1 MKDPYIL
8 ENGTLKNLLNI
19 TDEKELKKA
28 ERDIGFAKLMDIG
41 ELSNEKCDVELLKK
55 IHKHIFEDIFDW
67 AGEFRTVPM
76 IKIEAVIP
84 MVSIDYAEPKNIK
97 KDLESEVKKLEK
109 ENWEN
114 KDFDEKIKSIT
125 KYASSIWRT
134 HPFRDGNTR
143 TTLAFTQ
150 ILAKKQGIDL
160 DLGKIL
166 NDLGRRYDEN
176 GKVTRWSVRDR
187 FVLAALDENNYP
199 EPQWLEDTL
208 KSAAIT
214 KKQEKEEDLER

>member
-8 ENGTLKNLLNI
+8 ENGTLKNKLNI

-28 ERDIGFAKLMDIG
+28 EKDIGYVKLMSIG
-41 ELSNEKCDVELLKK
+41 ELSEEKCDAQILNK
-55 IHKHIFEDIFDW
+55 IHKHIFEDIYDW
-67 AGEFRTVPM
+67 AGEYRTVPM
-76 IKIEAVIP
+76 IRIEEIIP
-84 MVSIDYAEPKNIK
+84 MVSLEYTKPKDI
-97 KDLESEVKKLEK
+97 EK
-109 ENWEN
+109 ELKVKFDKIN
-114 KDFDEKIKSIT
+114 KEKWDGKTQDEKIKTLT
-125 KYASSIWRT
+125 KHVSSIWKT

-166 NDLGRRYDEN
+166 NDLGRKYDEN
-176 GKVTRWSVRDR
+176 GKVKRWNVRDR

-199 EPQWLEDTL
+199 EPKWLEDLL
-208 KSAAIT
+208 KSAVI
-214 KKQEKEEDLER
+214 QEEKDDLER

>member
-76 IKIEAVIP
+76 IKIEEVIP
-84 MVSIDYAEPKNIK
+84 MVSIDYAQPKNIK

-109 ENWEN
+109 ENWQN

>member
-76 IKIEAVIP
+76 IKIEEVIP

-97 KDLESEVKKLEK
+97 KELESEIKKINK

-125 KYASSIWRT
+125 KYVSSIWRT

-166 NDLGRRYDEN
+166 NDLGRRYNEN
-176 GKVTRWSVRDR
+176 GRVTRWSVRDR

-199 EPQWLEDTL
+199 EPQWLEETL

>member
-41 ELSNEKCDVELLKK
+41 ELSNEKCDVELLRK

-76 IKIEAVIP
+76 IKIEEVIP
-84 MVSIDYAEPKNIK
+84 MVSIDYAQPKNIK

-109 ENWEN
+109 ENWQN

-166 NDLGRRYDEN
+166 NDLGRRYNEN
-176 GKVTRWSVRDR
+176 GRVTRWSVRDR

-199 EPQWLEDTL
+199 EPQWLEETL

>member
-166 NDLGRRYDEN
+166 NDLGRRYNEN
-176 GKVTRWSVRDR
+176 GRVTRWSVRDR

-199 EPQWLEDTL
+199 EPQWLEETL

-214 KKQEKEEDLER
+214 KKQETEEALER

>member
-76 IKIEAVIP
+76 IKIEEVIP

-97 KDLESEVKKLEK
+97 KELESEIKKINK
-109 ENWEN
+109 ENWKN

-166 NDLGRRYDEN
+166 NDLGRRYNEN
-176 GKVTRWSVRDR
+176 GRVTRWSVRDR

-199 EPQWLEDTL
+199 EPQWLEETL

>member
-76 IKIEAVIP
+76 IKIEEVIP
-84 MVSIDYAEPKNIK
+84 MVSIDYAQPKNIK
-97 KDLESEVKKLEK
+97 KDLEIEVKKLEK
-109 ENWEN
+109 ENWQN

>member
-28 ERDIGFAKLMDIG
+28 EIDIGFAKLMDIG

-76 IKIEAVIP
+76 IKIEEVIP

-97 KDLESEVKKLEK
+97 KELESEIKKINK

-125 KYASSIWRT
+125 KYVSSIWRT

-166 NDLGRRYDEN
+166 NDLGRRYNEN
-176 GKVTRWSVRDR
+176 GRVTRWSVRDR

-199 EPQWLEDTL
+199 EPQWLEETL

>member
-125 KYASSIWRT
+125 KYVSSIWKT

-166 NDLGRRYDEN
+166 NDLGRRYNEN
-176 GKVTRWSVRDR
+176 GRVTRWSVRDR

-199 EPQWLEDTL
+199 EPQWLEETL

>member
-76 IKIEAVIP
+76 IKIEEVIP

-97 KDLESEVKKLEK
+97 KELESEIKKINK
-109 ENWEN
+109 ENWQN

>member
-8 ENGTLKNLLNI
+8 ENGTLRNLLNI

-76 IKIEAVIP
+76 IKIEEVIP
-84 MVSIDYAEPKNIK
+84 MVSIDYAQPKNIK

-109 ENWEN
+109 ENWKN
-114 KDFDEKIKSIT
+114 KDLDEKIKTIT
-125 KYASSIWRT
+125 KYASSIWKT

>member
-76 IKIEAVIP
+76 IKIEEVIP

-125 KYASSIWRT
+125 KYVSSIWKT

-166 NDLGRRYDEN
+166 NDLGRRYNEN
-176 GKVTRWSVRDR
+176 GRVTRWSVRDR

-199 EPQWLEDTL
+199 EPQWLEETL

>member
-1 MKDPYIL
+1 M
-8 ENGTLKNLLNI
+8 
-19 TDEKELKKA
+19 
-28 ERDIGFAKLMDIG
+28 
-41 ELSNEKCDVELLKK
+41 
-55 IHKHIFEDIFDW
+55 
-67 AGEFRTVPM
+67 
-76 IKIEAVIP
+76 
-84 MVSIDYAEPKNIK
+84 
-97 KDLESEVKKLEK
+97 KKLEK
-109 ENWEN
+109 ENWQN

-150 ILAKKQGIDL
+150 ILAKKQDIDL

-166 NDLGRRYDEN
+166 NDLGRRYNEN
-176 GKVTRWSVRDR
+176 GRVTRWSVRDR

>member
-76 IKIEAVIP
+76 IKIEEVIP

-97 KDLESEVKKLEK
+97 KELESEIKKINK
-109 ENWEN
+109 ENWKN

-125 KYASSIWRT
+125 KYVSSIWRT

-166 NDLGRRYDEN
+166 NDLGRRYNEN
-176 GKVTRWSVRDR
+176 GRVTRWSVRDR

-199 EPQWLEDTL
+199 EPQWLEETL

-214 KKQEKEEDLER
+214 KKQEKEEDLGR

>member
-1 MKDPYIL
+1 
-8 ENGTLKNLLNI
+8 
-19 TDEKELKKA
+19 
-28 ERDIGFAKLMDIG
+28 
-41 ELSNEKCDVELLKK
+41 
-55 IHKHIFEDIFDW
+55 
-67 AGEFRTVPM
+67 M
-76 IKIEAVIP
+76 IKIEEVIP

-97 KDLESEVKKLEK
+97 KELESEIKKINK
-109 ENWEN
+109 ENWKN
-114 KDFDEKIKSIT
+114 KDLDEKIKTIT

-150 ILAKKQGIDL
+150 ILAKKQDIDL

-166 NDLGRRYDEN
+166 NDLGRRYNEN
-176 GKVTRWSVRDR
+176 GRVTRWSVRDR